1 MLVKMVINLLVCANQ
16 VCHFALAFNSQGAL
30 SLIKYVH
37 AVQVEEN
44 QLQTESKEPETLPHN
59 WV

>member
-1 MLVKMVINLLVCANQ
+1 MPTSR
-16 VCHFALAFNSQGAL
+16 FALAFNNSQGAL
-30 SLIKYVH
+30 PLINDVH

-44 QLQTESKEPETLPHN
+44 QLQVESKEAETLPHN

>member
-1 MLVKMVINLLVCANQ
+1 MLVKMLINLPVCANQ
-16 VCHFALAFNSQGAL
+16 SLCINNSQGAL
-30 SLIKYVH
+30 PLINDVH

-44 QLQTESKEPETLPHN
+44 QLQVESKEAETLPHN